1 MNTDSQPKFAYE
13 LDETQDI
20 LLTLARCAECADAAC
35 VNNCP
40 GHIDLRAALRAAI
53 RRVPELARQ
62 GDLIE
67 GVTYA
72 ERAIEECYN

>member
-1 MNTDSQPKFAYE
+1 MNTNSGPALAYE
-13 LDETQDI
+13 LDDSQDI
-20 LLTLARCAECADAAC
+20 LLTLARCAECEDAAC
-35 VNNCP
+35 VSGCP
-40 GHIDLRAALRAAI
+40 RHLDLREALRAAI

-67 GVTYA
+67 GVAFA